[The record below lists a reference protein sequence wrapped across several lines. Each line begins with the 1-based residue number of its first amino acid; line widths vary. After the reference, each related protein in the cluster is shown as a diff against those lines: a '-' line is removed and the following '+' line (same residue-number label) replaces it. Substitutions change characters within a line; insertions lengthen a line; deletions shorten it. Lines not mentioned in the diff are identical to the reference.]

1 MDGCF
6 CGEAIDS
13 DSHLARSQWDLS
25 KHPFSRKRF
34 GANLPWIL
42 SHDFFSRGFVREF
55 LSNEQGLVSWLG
67 SFDETM
73 FFRRVATRKVKETG
87 PRLSISISCFVIQT
101 PT

>member
-13 DSHLARSQWDLS
+13 DSHLAWSQWGFVKIIPLAESDLELTS
-25 KHPFSRKRF
+25 LGFYATFFF
-34 GANLPWIL
+34 G
-42 SHDFFSRGFVREF
+42 RGFVREI

-67 SFDETM
+67 SFDETI

-87 PRLSISISCFVIQT
+87 PRL
-101 PT
+101 